1 MNFKYNKN
9 NLQINFSLTERIR
22 IFLKGNFRLERKSTY
37 MFSTHLLRFVSETL
51 SLCGDHKEHGDV
63 KEDDNIKSK

>member
-1 MNFKYNKN
+1 
-9 NLQINFSLTERIR
+9 
-22 IFLKGNFRLERKSTY
+22 

-63 KEDDNIKSK
+63 KEDDNINTQYNEIFYFKEYIYL